1 MYKKGHPSC
10 LNNVYRSNRRN
21 INYCEHLPSDK
32 RQTTSHAYGIGYHV
46 SIKEPLILV
55 AAELFDAKEFKEEWE
70 FDYFW
75 VETKKILS
83 ELKTLENYT
92 YDFLKKMNYLHFLH
106 IFKEFFLLHWER
118 TTTRLCRIWNLLL
131 YFCTDDHFSRI
142 AQELQKY
149 FTCKEKE
156 HFQEIS
162 FYE

>member
-1 MYKKGHPSC
+1 MSIGQIEGI
-10 LNNVYRSNRRN
+10 LIIAN
-21 INYCEHLPSDK
+21 IYHQING
-32 RQTTSHAYGIGYHV
+32 QTTSHAYGIGYHV

-118 TTTRLCRIWNLLL
+118 TTRLCRIWNLLL